1 MKEIYRVRDL
11 RFSYGKNEVLKGANL
26 SVKQG
31 DFLAFIGANGSGK
44 STLIKLLLGIEKPT
58 SGTIEYDGKPLGK
71 DTDFSRISYVPQLMV
86 ASYDF
91 PITVKELVDLGL
103 YGEKLT
109 ADERERRIDDALSL
123 VDLEGFRDR
132 LYGALSGGQRQRV
145 LIAKALI
152 SMTDV
157 LILDEPTTGIDFKA
171 REELFHIF
179 RHLHDI
185 HGITILMITHELHLV
200 EDMIDGVYVLED
212 GVLEKEAR
220 LMELF
225 QYEYMIRAMIVG
237 LVLSVVI
244 PAMGVVI
251 VNRRLAMIGDA
262 LSHVSLAGVMF
273 GLLVGINPILGAII
287 TCAVA
292 ALSMEWIRR
301 RFPLT
306 GKSPRR

>member
-1 MKEIYRVRDL
+1 MKEIYRVSDL
-11 RFSYGKNEVLKGANL
+11 RFSYGKNDVLKGVNL

-103 YGEKLT
+103 YGEKLNEE
-109 ADERERRIDDALSL
+109 ERKSRIDDALSL
-123 VDLEGFRDR
+123 VDLEDFRHR

-171 REELFHIF
+171 REELFHIL
-179 RHLHDI
+179 RHLHDV

-200 EDMIDGVYVLED
+200 EEIIDGIYVLED
-212 GVLEKEAR
+212 GVLEKR
-220 LMELF
+220 
-225 QYEYMIRAMIVG
+225 
-237 LVLSVVI
+237 
-244 PAMGVVI
+244 
-251 VNRRLAMIGDA
+251 
-262 LSHVSLAGVMF
+262 
-273 GLLVGINPILGAII
+273 
-287 TCAVA
+287 
-292 ALSMEWIRR
+292 
-301 RFPLT
+301 
-306 GKSPRR
+306 

>member
-1 MKEIYRVRDL
+1 MKEIYRVSDL
-11 RFSYGKNEVLKGANL
+11 RFSYGKNDVLKGVNL

-91 PITVKELVDLGL
+91 PITVEELVDLGL
-103 YGEKLT
+103 YGEKLNEE
-109 ADERERRIDDALSL
+109 ERKSRIDDALSL
-123 VDLEGFRDR
+123 VDLEDFRHR

-171 REELFHIF
+171 REELFHIL
-179 RHLHDI
+179 RHLHDV

-200 EDMIDGVYVLED
+200 EEIIDGIYVLED
-212 GVLEKEAR
+212 GVLEKR
-220 LMELF
+220 
-225 QYEYMIRAMIVG
+225 
-237 LVLSVVI
+237 
-244 PAMGVVI
+244 
-251 VNRRLAMIGDA
+251 
-262 LSHVSLAGVMF
+262 
-273 GLLVGINPILGAII
+273 
-287 TCAVA
+287 
-292 ALSMEWIRR
+292 
-301 RFPLT
+301 
-306 GKSPRR
+306 

>member
-11 RFSYGKNEVLKGANL
+11 RFSYGKNDVLKGVNL

-58 SGTIEYDGKPLGK
+58 SGTIEYNGKPLGK

-91 PITVKELVDLGL
+91 PITVEELVDLGL
-103 YGEKLT
+103 YGEKLNEE
-109 ADERERRIDDALSL
+109 ERKSRIDDALSL
-123 VDLEGFRDR
+123 VDLEDFRHR

-171 REELFHIF
+171 REELFHIL
-179 RHLHDI
+179 RHLHDV

-200 EDMIDGVYVLED
+200 EEIIDGIYVLED
-212 GVLEKEAR
+212 GVLEKR
-220 LMELF
+220 
-225 QYEYMIRAMIVG
+225 
-237 LVLSVVI
+237 
-244 PAMGVVI
+244 
-251 VNRRLAMIGDA
+251 
-262 LSHVSLAGVMF
+262 
-273 GLLVGINPILGAII
+273 
-287 TCAVA
+287 
-292 ALSMEWIRR
+292 
-301 RFPLT
+301 
-306 GKSPRR
+306 

>member
-11 RFSYGKNEVLKGANL
+11 RFSYGKNEVLKGVNL

-71 DTDFSRISYVPQLMV
+71 GTDFSRISYVPQLMV

-123 VDLEGFRDR
+123 VDLEGFHDR

-145 LIAKALI
+145 LIAKSLI

-171 REELFHIF
+171 REELFHIL

-212 GVLEKEAR
+212 GVLEK
-220 LMELF
+220 
-225 QYEYMIRAMIVG
+225 
-237 LVLSVVI
+237 
-244 PAMGVVI
+244 
-251 VNRRLAMIGDA
+251 RRD
-262 LSHVSLAGVMF
+262 
-273 GLLVGINPILGAII
+273 
-287 TCAVA
+287 
-292 ALSMEWIRR
+292 
-301 RFPLT
+301 
-306 GKSPRR
+306 

>member
-1 MKEIYRVRDL
+1 MKEIYRVSDL
-11 RFSYGKNEVLKGANL
+11 RFSYGKNDVLKGVNL

-91 PITVKELVDLGL
+91 PITVEELVDLGL
-103 YGEKLT
+103 YGEKLNEE
-109 ADERERRIDDALSL
+109 ERKSRIDDALSL
-123 VDLEGFRDR
+123 VDLEDFRHR

-171 REELFHIF
+171 REELFHIL
-179 RHLHDI
+179 RHLHDV

-200 EDMIDGVYVLED
+200 EEIIDGIYVLED
-212 GVLEKEAR
+212 GILEKR
-220 LMELF
+220 
-225 QYEYMIRAMIVG
+225 
-237 LVLSVVI
+237 
-244 PAMGVVI
+244 
-251 VNRRLAMIGDA
+251 
-262 LSHVSLAGVMF
+262 
-273 GLLVGINPILGAII
+273 
-287 TCAVA
+287 
-292 ALSMEWIRR
+292 
-301 RFPLT
+301 
-306 GKSPRR
+306 

>member
-1 MKEIYRVRDL
+1 MKEIYRVSDL
-11 RFSYGKNEVLKGANL
+11 RFSYVKNDVLKGVNL

-91 PITVKELVDLGL
+91 PITVEELVDLGL
-103 YGEKLT
+103 YGEKLNEE
-109 ADERERRIDDALSL
+109 ERKSRIDDALSL
-123 VDLEGFRDR
+123 VDLEDFRHR

-171 REELFHIF
+171 REELFHIL
-179 RHLHDI
+179 RHLHDV

-200 EDMIDGVYVLED
+200 EEIIDGIYVLED
-212 GVLEKEAR
+212 GVLEKR
-220 LMELF
+220 
-225 QYEYMIRAMIVG
+225 
-237 LVLSVVI
+237 
-244 PAMGVVI
+244 
-251 VNRRLAMIGDA
+251 
-262 LSHVSLAGVMF
+262 
-273 GLLVGINPILGAII
+273 
-287 TCAVA
+287 
-292 ALSMEWIRR
+292 
-301 RFPLT
+301 
-306 GKSPRR
+306 

>member
-1 MKEIYRVRDL
+1 MKAIYRVKDL
-11 RFSYGKNEVLKGANL
+11 HFSYGKNEVLKGVNL

-58 SGTIEYDGKPLGK
+58 SGTIEYDGKPLEK

-91 PITVKELVDLGL
+91 PITVEELVDLGL

-109 ADERERRIDDALSL
+109 ADERKSRIDDALSL
-123 VDLEGFRDR
+123 VDLEGFHDR

-171 REELFHIF
+171 REELFHIL

-212 GVLEKEAR
+212 GVLEK
-220 LMELF
+220 
-225 QYEYMIRAMIVG
+225 
-237 LVLSVVI
+237 
-244 PAMGVVI
+244 
-251 VNRRLAMIGDA
+251 RRG
-262 LSHVSLAGVMF
+262 
-273 GLLVGINPILGAII
+273 
-287 TCAVA
+287 
-292 ALSMEWIRR
+292 
-301 RFPLT
+301 
-306 GKSPRR
+306 

>member
-11 RFSYGKNEVLKGANL
+11 RFSYGKNEVLKGVNL

-58 SGTIEYDGKPLGK
+58 SGTIEYDGKSLGK

-91 PITVKELVDLGL
+91 PITVNELVDLGL

-109 ADERERRIDDALSL
+109 TDERERRIDDALSL

-171 REELFHIF
+171 REELFHIL

-212 GVLEKEAR
+212 GVLEK
-220 LMELF
+220 
-225 QYEYMIRAMIVG
+225 
-237 LVLSVVI
+237 
-244 PAMGVVI
+244 
-251 VNRRLAMIGDA
+251 RRD
-262 LSHVSLAGVMF
+262 
-273 GLLVGINPILGAII
+273 
-287 TCAVA
+287 
-292 ALSMEWIRR
+292 
-301 RFPLT
+301 
-306 GKSPRR
+306 

>member
-11 RFSYGKNEVLKGANL
+11 RFSYGKNEVLKGVNL

-71 DTDFSRISYVPQLMV
+71 GTDFSRISYVPQLMV

-91 PITVKELVDLGL
+91 PITVNELVDLGL

-171 REELFHIF
+171 REELFHIL
-179 RHLHDI
+179 RHLRDI

-212 GVLEKEAR
+212 GVLEK
-220 LMELF
+220 
-225 QYEYMIRAMIVG
+225 
-237 LVLSVVI
+237 
-244 PAMGVVI
+244 
-251 VNRRLAMIGDA
+251 RRD
-262 LSHVSLAGVMF
+262 
-273 GLLVGINPILGAII
+273 
-287 TCAVA
+287 
-292 ALSMEWIRR
+292 
-301 RFPLT
+301 
-306 GKSPRR
+306 

>member
-11 RFSYGKNEVLKGANL
+11 RFSYGKNEVLKGVNL

-58 SGTIEYDGKPLGK
+58 SGTIEYDGKSLGK
-71 DTDFSRISYVPQLMV
+71 GTDFSRISYVPQLMV
-86 ASYDF
+86 ASHDF
-91 PITVKELVDLGL
+91 PITVNELVDLGL

-171 REELFHIF
+171 REELFHIL

-212 GVLEKEAR
+212 GVLEK
-220 LMELF
+220 
-225 QYEYMIRAMIVG
+225 
-237 LVLSVVI
+237 
-244 PAMGVVI
+244 
-251 VNRRLAMIGDA
+251 RRD
-262 LSHVSLAGVMF
+262 
-273 GLLVGINPILGAII
+273 
-287 TCAVA
+287 
-292 ALSMEWIRR
+292 
-301 RFPLT
+301 
-306 GKSPRR
+306 

>member
-1 MKEIYRVRDL
+1 MKEIYRVSDL
-11 RFSYGKNEVLKGANL
+11 RFSYGKNDVLKGVNL

-58 SGTIEYDGKPLGK
+58 SGPIEYDGKPLGK

-91 PITVKELVDLGL
+91 PITVEELVDLGL
-103 YGEKLT
+103 YGEKLNEE
-109 ADERERRIDDALSL
+109 ERKSRIDDALSL
-123 VDLEGFRDR
+123 VDLEDFRHR

-171 REELFHIF
+171 REELFHIL
-179 RHLHDI
+179 RHLHDV

-200 EDMIDGVYVLED
+200 EEIIDGIYVLED
-212 GVLEKEAR
+212 GVLEKR
-220 LMELF
+220 
-225 QYEYMIRAMIVG
+225 
-237 LVLSVVI
+237 
-244 PAMGVVI
+244 
-251 VNRRLAMIGDA
+251 
-262 LSHVSLAGVMF
+262 
-273 GLLVGINPILGAII
+273 
-287 TCAVA
+287 
-292 ALSMEWIRR
+292 
-301 RFPLT
+301 
-306 GKSPRR
+306 

>member
-1 MKEIYRVRDL
+1 MKEIYRVSDL
-11 RFSYGKNEVLKGANL
+11 RFSYGKNDVLKGVNL

-31 DFLAFIGANGSGK
+31 DFLAFIWANGSGK

-91 PITVKELVDLGL
+91 PITVEELVDLGL
-103 YGEKLT
+103 YGEKLNEE
-109 ADERERRIDDALSL
+109 ERKSRIDDALSL
-123 VDLEGFRDR
+123 VDLEDFRHR

-171 REELFHIF
+171 REELFHIL
-179 RHLHDI
+179 RHLHDV

-200 EDMIDGVYVLED
+200 EEIIDGIYVLED
-212 GVLEKEAR
+212 GVLEKR
-220 LMELF
+220 
-225 QYEYMIRAMIVG
+225 
-237 LVLSVVI
+237 
-244 PAMGVVI
+244 
-251 VNRRLAMIGDA
+251 
-262 LSHVSLAGVMF
+262 
-273 GLLVGINPILGAII
+273 
-287 TCAVA
+287 
-292 ALSMEWIRR
+292 
-301 RFPLT
+301 
-306 GKSPRR
+306 

>member
-71 DTDFSRISYVPQLMV
+71 GTDFSRISYVPQLMV

-91 PITVKELVDLGL
+91 PITVNELVDLGL

-171 REELFHIF
+171 REELFHIL

-212 GVLEKEAR
+212 GVLEK
-220 LMELF
+220 
-225 QYEYMIRAMIVG
+225 
-237 LVLSVVI
+237 
-244 PAMGVVI
+244 
-251 VNRRLAMIGDA
+251 RRD
-262 LSHVSLAGVMF
+262 
-273 GLLVGINPILGAII
+273 
-287 TCAVA
+287 
-292 ALSMEWIRR
+292 
-301 RFPLT
+301 
-306 GKSPRR
+306 

>member
-11 RFSYGKNEVLKGANL
+11 RFSYGKNEVLKGVNL

-71 DTDFSRISYVPQLMV
+71 GTDFSRISYVPQLMV

-91 PITVKELVDLGL
+91 PITVNELVDLGL

-171 REELFHIF
+171 REELFHIL

-212 GVLEKEAR
+212 GVLEK
-220 LMELF
+220 
-225 QYEYMIRAMIVG
+225 
-237 LVLSVVI
+237 
-244 PAMGVVI
+244 
-251 VNRRLAMIGDA
+251 RRD
-262 LSHVSLAGVMF
+262 
-273 GLLVGINPILGAII
+273 
-287 TCAVA
+287 
-292 ALSMEWIRR
+292 
-301 RFPLT
+301 
-306 GKSPRR
+306 

>member
-1 MKEIYRVRDL
+1 MKEIYRVSDL
-11 RFSYGKNEVLKGANL
+11 RFSYGKNDVLKGVNL

-58 SGTIEYDGKPLGK
+58 SGTIEYNGKPLGK

-91 PITVKELVDLGL
+91 PITVEELVDLGL
-103 YGEKLT
+103 YGEKLNEE
-109 ADERERRIDDALSL
+109 ERKSRIDDALSL
-123 VDLEGFRDR
+123 VDLEDFRHR

-171 REELFHIF
+171 REELFHIL
-179 RHLHDI
+179 RHLHDV

-200 EDMIDGVYVLED
+200 EEIIDGIYVLED
-212 GVLEKEAR
+212 GVLEKR
-220 LMELF
+220 
-225 QYEYMIRAMIVG
+225 
-237 LVLSVVI
+237 
-244 PAMGVVI
+244 
-251 VNRRLAMIGDA
+251 
-262 LSHVSLAGVMF
+262 
-273 GLLVGINPILGAII
+273 
-287 TCAVA
+287 
-292 ALSMEWIRR
+292 
-301 RFPLT
+301 
-306 GKSPRR
+306 